1 MKDRLIS
8 KSLTTAG
15 PGGPR
20 GQCSSPELSGPHTC
34 SHSLSLTL
42 TKGRV
47 VSPPSHPKAPSVSCS
62 PTSICGFLPLRGPA
76 LVMFSALRA
85 PPHCH
90 CQASQA
96 MAPIAQHP
104 QGGGSW
110 AAGGGLTPLPFL
122 SSRKACSWPVPTA
135 TSAGRP
141 LLLNSRCTVSG
152 NTPQP
157 HPVCLSSPWA
167 PTNLLPPPQLQTKRK
182 QVRFCK
188 SDRFGCSHTELDLL
202 NSSFRLKRAFLEIS
216 VRSRRSREIE
226 L

>member
-1 MKDRLIS
+1 MKGHLIS
-8 KSLTTAG
+8 KSLATAG

-42 TKGRV
+42 TKGHV
-47 VSPPSHPKAPSVSCS
+47 VSPPSHPKALSVSCS
-62 PTSICGFLPLRGPA
+62 PTSISRFLPLWGPP
-76 LVMFSALRA
+76 LVMVSALRA

-96 MAPIAQHP
+96 TAPIAQCP
-104 QGGGSW
+104 KGDGSW
-110 AAGGGLTPLPFL
+110 AAGVGLTPLPFL
-122 SSRKACSWPVPTA
+122 SSRNACARPAA

-141 LLLNSRCTVSG
+141 LLFNSRCTGSC

-167 PTNLLPPPQLQTKRK
+167 PTNLLPPPQLQTKPK